1 MTVFLTRD
9 AVDATGRNLRDER
22 KRVDHERDVQT
33 LRECHE
39 SCPQLRD
46 LWREDDTRHWIGVT
60 WRDGRVTR
68 LNLFNQGLSGS
79 LPRLQGLTSLEIAN
93 FPHNQLSGSIPEKLF
108 EGLTSLRRVG
118 LMYNKVSGLIPENL
132 FEGLTSLYS
141 ADFRGNQLSGSIPEK
156 LFKGLTSLKQVWLDR
171 NPVSG
176 PIPEKLF
183 EGLTSLQEV
192 WLHDNQVSGSIPEGL
207 RGIFKLS
214 ECPPDQ
220 EDDTQRPARQPHT
233 DVLYNYIFIYN
244 YIDIY

>member
-1 MTVFLTRD
+1 MAKCEQTDHAFGRVSIDLLIWLINQYLVDPTDAAVFRSVSKLTRD

-22 KRVDHERDVQT
+22 KRVGHERDVQT
-33 LRECHE
+33 LREWRE

-93 FPHNQLSGSIPEKLF
+93 FAH
-108 EGLTSLRRVG
+108 
-118 LMYNKVSGLIPENL
+118 
-132 FEGLTSLYS
+132 
-141 ADFRGNQLSGSIPEK
+141 NQLSGSIPEK

-183 EGLTSLQEV
+183 EGLTSLQAV

-214 ECPPDQ
+214 ECPPGQ
-220 EDDTQRPARQPHT
+220 EDDTHQHPRTLRPQRRLTKRRKVQLLNRH
-233 DVLYNYIFIYN
+233 
-244 YIDIY
+244 